1 MYGRI
6 PKFFFPHFLIIYYYY
21 TDSVRCVVGVR
32 CQAITQVKQ
41 LFAGSVLGWV
51 TAGPRHAHRNA
62 EREVIFQRLLDW
74 GQTLLN
80 G

>member
-1 MYGRI
+1 MNEI
-6 PKFFFPHFLIIYYYY
+6 NIFIK
-21 TDSVRCVVGVR
+21 
-32 CQAITQVKQ
+32 KKKK

-51 TAGPRHAHRNA
+51 TAGPRPAHRNA
-62 EREVIFQRLLDW
+62 EREIIFQRLLEW